1 LPLAHAF
8 SVVAGS
14 VTRGS
19 LASLAADDGN
29 RLEVSGRPV
38 VEVVV
43 SRTLPEGTAGTMT
56 RLRIDFDG
64 QVGAGREKLT
74 LSVFDWASGSWRT
87 LYGPTG
93 GPTADLRLSFDL
105 ADPRRYAS
113 PSGQVRFAVRAE
125 HKQGSAAGI
134 DLVSFTVEH

>member
-1 LPLAHAF
+1 LPLAPAF

-38 VEVVV
+38 VEVVAL
-43 SRTLPEGTAGTMT
+43 RTLPEGTAGTMT

-74 LSVFDWASGSWRT
+74 LSVFDWASESWRT

-93 GPTADLRLSFDL
+93 GPTADVRLPFDL
-105 ADPRRYAS
+105 ADPTRYAS
-113 PSGQVRFAVRAE
+113 ASGQIRFAVSAE
-125 HKQGSAAGI
+125 HKQGGAAGV